1 MRVTTIAVVLAI
13 LFCAAQ
19 CQANLGQSLAAKVRA
34 VAGNSPHGLS
44 NYISGLQSFAF
55 DASATISTSEIAS
68 RAGITRSYRLGDGA
82 FLGRLLRRRRIFKRV
97 GKIFRGRSSKRGRI
111 INVARHNA
119 VDQTV
124 LRFTPFQDLNALK
137 FATSYHKLHHEK
149 EIKSPGRCLYKAT
162 AIIGTRSG
170 GTIHYKAG
178 YGYSFGAGIAQVT
191 SHTTRVCKKKL
202 FWKKCKNVVTK
213 VNRGL
218 TPQEQELISEGLS
231 HNLFTKMAAKL
242 QSSGRLLRGRENRI
256 RFGHTSTFPAFDPS
270 RHEAFQ
276 HAKGVSRQ
284 NLVSA
289 ISSLVGKELT
299 ETDSSKIRQNKPF
312 ILRNDNGQKHRVQV
326 TGDKK
331 LNINVWTLRVLQ

>member
-55 DASATISTSEIAS
+55 EASATISTSEIAS
-68 RAGITRSYRLGDGA
+68 HAGITKSYRLGDGA
-82 FLGRLLRRRRIFKRV
+82 FLGRLLRRRFFSRV
-97 GKIFRGRSSKRGRI
+97 GKIFRGRSSNRGRN

-149 EIKSPGRCLYKAT
+149 EIRSPGRCLYKAT

-170 GTIHYKAG
+170 STIHYKAG

-242 QSSGRLLRGRENRI
+242 QSSGRLLRRSQFRNN
-256 RFGHTSTFPAFDPS
+256 STRRYAFLPYDPS
-270 RHEAFQ
+270 KHQAFQ
-276 HAKGVSRQ
+276 HAKGVSRD
-284 NLVSA
+284 NIVYA
-289 ISSLVGKELT
+289 ISSLVGKDLT
-299 ETDSSKIRQNKPF
+299 KVDNSKIRQDKPF
-312 ILRNDNGQKHRVQV
+312 ILRNKDGVRHRVQV
-326 TGDKK
+326 TGDEDLTIK
-331 LNINVWTLRVLQ
+331 VWTLKALE